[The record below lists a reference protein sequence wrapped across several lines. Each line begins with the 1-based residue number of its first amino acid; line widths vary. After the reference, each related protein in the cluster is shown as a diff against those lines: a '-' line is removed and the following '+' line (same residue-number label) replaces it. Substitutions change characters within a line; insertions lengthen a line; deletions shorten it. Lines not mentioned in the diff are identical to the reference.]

1 MRRRCSLSF
10 ARNNEARSV
19 STQPDPVLLAPAVRF
34 NVSEAAGILR
44 ISRAHLYV
52 RIQQG
57 AISVHKDGSRT
68 FISRHELER
77 YVRAC
82 EDRVVPN
89 P

>member
-1 MRRRCSLSF
+1 M
-10 ARNNEARSV
+10 
-19 STQPDPVLLAPAVRF
+19 RF

-44 ISRAHLYV
+44 ISRAHLYL

-82 EDRVVPN
+82 EDHPM
-89 P
+89 PHPWHADKEA